1 MCAIMTLTIPYCT
14 GMIIH
19 KNKSVTDM
27 KNVTLLERQLQNS
40 SSVNALIPIFSP
52 DGKSCVFYGEQ
63 RRLTVDT
70 IFALIAGL
78 FLTVHNNN
86 QVSFIIIAFPNGTF
100 DEKFTYVLL
109 ECYLE
114 HIIADHGISIKLVYN
129 EAEKNIFTYG
139 INQSPLHIFEK
150 SAEPSIDFVRRFRF
164 DVGKNY
170 YRKLFSASENDDE
183 SLSSAF
189 TTLCFFFEG
198 LGIAKE
204 RSDSL
209 AEVAVEL
216 VGNAIEH
223 SRSDCFL
230 DIDVTPRNYVRWNNP
245 TGPKYY
251 GVNICVINFSPT
263 LLSSQIQTKLCANSE
278 LSDKNCSA
286 RYWLLRKIYLHH
298 RRFFREGYG
307 DDEFFMLSA
316 FQDRISGRPNEY
328 LTGGTGLPALIKWL
342 EAQADSDNC
351 YVLSGRRK
359 MKFIQPL
366 LEYDDDHWLGMNQVH
381 DFQHCIPD
389 ERVFSSFPIYF
400 PGTAYNLNFVMETE
414 ERL

>member
-1 MCAIMTLTIPYCT
+1 
-14 GMIIH
+14 
-19 KNKSVTDM
+19 M
-27 KNVTLLERQLQNS
+27 KNVTLLEKQLRNATS
-40 SSVNALIPIFSP
+40 INALIPVFSP
-52 DGKSCVFYGEQ
+52 DGKSCVFYGNQ
-63 RRLTVDT
+63 SLLTVDT
-70 IFALIAGL
+70 ISALIAGI
-78 FLTVHNNN
+78 FFTVHNNS
-86 QVSFIIIAFPNGTF
+86 QVSSITIAFPNGAF

-114 HIIADHGISIKLVYN
+114 HIIADHGISVRLLYN
-129 EAEKNIFTYG
+129 KKEKNIFTDG
-139 INQSPLHIFEK
+139 IDHSPLHVFG
-150 SAEPSIDFVRRFRF
+150 EPNRSGMDFVRQFRF
-164 DVGKNY
+164 GVGKNY
-170 YRKLFSASENDDE
+170 YRKLFSANENDDE
-183 SLSSAF
+183 TLSSAF
-189 TTLCFFFEG
+189 TTLCLFFEG
-198 LGIAKE
+198 LGITKE

-223 SRSDCFL
+223 SCSDCFL
-230 DIDVTPRNYVRWNNP
+230 DIDVTPHNYVRRNNP

-251 GVNICVINFSPT
+251 GVNICVVNFSPT
-263 LLSSQIQTKLCANSE
+263 LLSSQIQTKLCTNSE
-278 LSDKNCSA
+278 ISNTNDGA
-286 RYWLLRKIYLHH
+286 RYWRLREIYLHH
-298 RRFFREGYG
+298 RRFFGKGYG

-359 MKFIQPL
+359 MQFIQSL
-366 LEYDDDHWLGMNQVH
+366 LEYDSDHWVGMNRVH

-389 ERVFSSFPIYF
+389 KNVFLPFPIYF

-414 ERL
+414 DAL